1 MSGGAGPDVLGTGS
15 EPADDGGQRRS
26 GSARRLRL
34 AAVGVLVVAVVVL
47 AVRGG
52 LLSAGHD
59 DTTGAGSQRSPGGL
73 LVLRSEGRL
82 LVEAGDGWADGPEL
96 PDGFG
101 GRSALVPV
109 LGSAGRSVL
118 VGVVDGTLF
127 RVDPAAADDP
137 PTPLGRGRSVVAGSG
152 RLGGVLVQRADGRVV
167 EVDAAT
173 GAVRDAAPFPGQPTG
188 GGWRPLGLLT
198 VPGAARSLLLAR
210 GGTGSAGARSGVE
223 LVLAAPTRPVQLG
236 TQPPVR
242 TVATVPR
249 VLAVGTDSVLA
260 EGSGCPGASCRVLV
274 VAVTRDDVL
283 LREVAPPPGSTV
295 AGTTLPGGSASNL
308 LVVRPSRGR
317 SALARAVA
325 GGAATLPVR
334 GSAGVDPTAG
344 LVDDLD
350 GTAYLVTRGEVTGD
364 GVVRAWSPGRPSR
377 VRPAQAPPAPPSAV
391 LVCGCG

>member
-1 MSGGAGPDVLGTGS
+1 
-15 EPADDGGQRRS
+15 
-26 GSARRLRL
+26 
-34 AAVGVLVVAVVVL
+34 VGVLAVGLVLL

-52 LLSAGHD
+52 LLSAGPD
-59 DTTGAGSQRSPGGL
+59 DTSGAGPRRSAGGL

-82 LVEAGDGWADGPEL
+82 LVEAAGEWADGPEL
-96 PDGFG
+96 PDGI
-101 GRSALVPV
+101 GRRPVLVPV

-118 VGVVDGTLF
+118 VGVADGTLF
-127 RVDPAAADDP
+127 RVDPGAADDP

-167 EVDAAT
+167 ELDAAT
-173 GAVRDAAPFPGQPTG
+173 GAVRDPAPFPGQPTG

-210 GGTGSAGARSGVE
+210 DGTGSTGGQSGTE
-223 LVLAAPTRPVQLG
+223 LALAAPTRPVQLG

-242 TVATVPR
+242 TLATVRR
-249 VLAVGTDSVLA
+249 VLAVGVDSVLA
-260 EGSGCPGASCRVLV
+260 EGSGCPGESCQVLV

-295 AGTTLPGGSASNL
+295 AGTTLPGGSTSNL
-308 LVVRPSRGR
+308 LVVHPPRGR
-317 SALARAVA
+317 PALARAVA
-325 GGAATLPVR
+325 GGAATLPVG
-334 GSAGVDPTAG
+334 GSSGVDPSAG

-350 GTAYLVTRGEVTGD
+350 GTAYLVTREQRTGD
-364 GVVRAWSPGRPSR
+364 GEVRAWSPGRPAR
-377 VRPAQAPPAPPSAV
+377 VHPAHAPPVPPAAV